1 MTRYAAYIR
10 TSTTKQTTGAQS
22 QRGAILEWFADHDVT
37 DWDEYADAAQS
48 GADDSREA
56 FRELLEAV
64 RDDRY
69 DDVVMIEISRLAR
82 RTALAADFIDVAV
95 DTDTTIHLLDEMIDA
110 IDPDDRMSAFFAK
123 QLSLWYEEERRQTIA
138 RIQRGQRHAQ
148 REGKWVG
155 QPPTGFATDDEGYL
169 VADLEEFLAFADA
182 LERVDDG
189 ESYRGV
195 ARDTR
200 FNRVTLMNIHNDDQR
215 RRWYLDTEADDQR
228 VSNALTTLEQP
239 SDGSGN

>member
-1 MTRYAAYIR
+1 MLITI
-10 TSTTKQTTGAQS
+10 
-22 QRGAILEWFADHDVT
+22 
-37 DWDEYADAAQS
+37 
-48 GADDSREA
+48 
-56 FRELLEAV
+56 
-64 RDDRY
+64 
-69 DDVVMIEISRLAR
+69 
-82 RTALAADFIDVAV
+82 AADFIDVAV
-95 DTDTTIHLLDEMIDA
+95 DTDTTIHLLDKMIDT

-169 VADLEEFLAFADA
+169 QLIHEADRDAGEISYLEMRSAI
-182 LERVDDG
+182 ERVEDG

-215 RRWYLDTEADDQR
+215 RRWYLDAEANDQR
-228 VSNALTTLEQP
+228 VTDALSAVEQ
-239 SDGSGN
+239 G

>member
-22 QRGAILEWFADHDVT
+22 QRGAILEWFADRDVA
-37 DWDEYADAAQS
+37 DWEEYADAAQS
-48 GADDSREA
+48 GANDSREA
-56 FRELLEAV
+56 FRELLDAV
-64 RDDRY
+64 RNDRY
-69 DDVVMIEISRLAR
+69 DDVVMVEISRLAR

-169 VADLEEFLAFADA
+169 VVDLEEFLAFVDA

-215 RRWYLDTEADDQR
+215 RRWYLDAQADDHR
-228 VSNALTTLEQP
+228 VSDALTAVE
-239 SDGSGN
+239 

>member
-1 MTRYAAYIR
+1 MTRHAAYIR

-69 DDVVMIEISRLAR
+69 DDVVMVEISRLAR

-138 RIQRGQRHAQ
+138 RIRRGQRHAQ

-155 QPPTGFATDDEGYL
+155 QPPTGFTTDDEGYL
-169 VADLEEFLAFADA
+169 VVDLEEFLAFVDA
-182 LERVDDG
+182 LERVEAD
-189 ESYRGV
+189 ESYRSV

-200 FNRVTLMNIHNDDQR
+200 FNRVTLMDIHNDDQR

-228 VSNALTTLEQP
+228 VNNALAHLE
-239 SDGSGN
+239 DAKEA